1 MEECEM
7 KLVGN
12 IVLASVIMLSLSSVA
27 KAGPQLLILKPDT
40 NQILMPL
47 FDRLASAQ
55 IISSVL
61 SASIVGISAIICC
74 LILKKKTNNHDAVN
88 GK

>member
-1 MEECEM
+1 M

-12 IVLASVIMLSLSSVA
+12 TVLASVIVVALSSVA
-27 KAGPQLLILKPDT
+27 NAESQILRLPDDT
-40 NQILMPL
+40 SMKLMPL

-61 SASIVGISAIICC
+61 AAAIIGISAITCC
-74 LILKKKTNNHDAVN
+74 LILKKKS
-88 GK
+88 

>member
-1 MEECEM
+1 M

-12 IVLASVIMLSLSSVA
+12 TVFIAAIVLALSSVA
-27 KAGPQLLILKPDT
+27 KAEALYLPDATYLK
-40 NQILMPL
+40 LMSL

-61 SASIVGISAIICC
+61 AASIIGISAIICC
-74 LILKKKTNNHDAVN
+74 LILKKK
-88 GK
+88 K